1 MDAEKV
7 DDLLFQINGKL
18 SSIEAKLDTMN
29 ETLLRH
35 EARITT
41 LERDVIEAKA
51 GQKGGF
57 RGEVVSLLVKA
68 LIISLAAIATLT
80 GATGVIAKI
89 FH

>member
-18 SSIEAKLDTMN
+18 SSIEAKLDTMG

-35 EARITT
+35 EARLTT
-41 LERDVIEAKA
+41 LERDVIEARA
-51 GQKGGF
+51 GKVGFKG
-57 RGEVVSLLVKA
+57 EIVTLLVKA
-68 LIISLAAIATLT
+68 LVISLAAIATLT
-80 GATGVIAKI
+80 GATGIISKI